1 MRVGARPPQVAK
13 QTPTIFLPV
22 KESEMLK
29 KFMSDETGLEL
40 SEYAIAA
47 ALITLGAVGAITLLG
62 TNISDKINSLA
73 NTVK

>member
-1 MRVGARPPQVAK
+1 M
-13 QTPTIFLPV
+13 I
-22 KESEMLK
+22 K
-29 KFMSDETGLEL
+29 KFLSDETGLEL

-62 TNISDKINSLA
+62 TNIAARINTLA